1 MWLAIL
7 YFERIV
13 LVIFSLSHPSCIEG
27 YQVMKTLICVTLVV
41 SALASP
47 VLTFAQS
54 SSVQLSRAQV
64 RAEIVSVEQAGYRPG
79 GGDND
84 YPVEIQAVEAKIAA
98 QADAEGG
105 AAQIGS
111 SQKALTSH

>member
-1 MWLAIL
+1 ML
-7 YFERIV
+7 
-13 LVIFSLSHPSCIEG
+13 PS
-27 YQVMKTLICVTLVV
+27 
-41 SALASP
+41 
-47 VLTFAQS
+47 
-54 SSVQLSRAQV
+54 
-64 RAEIVSVEQAGYRPG
+64 G
-79 GGDND
+79 GADND